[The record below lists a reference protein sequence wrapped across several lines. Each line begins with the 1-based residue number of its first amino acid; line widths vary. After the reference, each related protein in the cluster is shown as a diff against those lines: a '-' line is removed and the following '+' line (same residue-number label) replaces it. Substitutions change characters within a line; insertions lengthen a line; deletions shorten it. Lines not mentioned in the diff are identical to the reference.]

1 MKNIHPPVGHPV
13 RYSAFIPPIPVPNSY
28 CRIHMRIQ
36 MTETAA
42 KLGSTR
48 PKAVGNYHLQAKR
61 IASKA
66 SDSIQ

>member
-1 MKNIHPPVGHPV
+1 
-13 RYSAFIPPIPVPNSY
+13 
-28 CRIHMRIQ
+28 MRIQ